1 MSMEPL
7 ATITVLA
14 FIVEFVTEI
23 IKSIFPRLKE
33 IGSKQAAA
41 VIGML
46 VCLATQSG
54 LLTLLNITV
63 GFVYLDYLITG
74 LIISRGSNVIHDLF
88 KQFERKVS

>member
-23 IKSIFPRLKE
+23 IKSIFPGLKE

-46 VCLATQSG
+46 ICLVTQSG

-63 GFVYLDYLITG
+63 SFVYLDYLITG

-88 KQFERKVS
+88 KQFEKK